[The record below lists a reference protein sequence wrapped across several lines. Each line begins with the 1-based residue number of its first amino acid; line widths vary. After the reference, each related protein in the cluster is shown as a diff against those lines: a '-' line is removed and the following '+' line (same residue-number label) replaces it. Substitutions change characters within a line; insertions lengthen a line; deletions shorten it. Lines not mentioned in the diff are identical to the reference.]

1 MSGDIVESLRQAF
14 SCVPPPD
21 PAVRA
26 RVRAALAREIARE
39 SDRGPSFRRRL
50 HLAGRARELLGAPG
64 LGRRIGLVVGAAA
77 LLAGAVVAG
86 ALVFTNSSDAGR
98 RFDATEAFAVF
109 SKGSPTD
116 VPPDLTMSPT
126 LNGNMPPGAPRV
138 TPVDFSRAREL
149 GRHLGQFDS
158 RLLIF
163 PREDN
168 RSVCYALIAASRS
181 HPASGYCYQ
190 PSHPASSAAHYS
202 FSAPQA
208 IVDGKIG
215 VQLYGIAFDD
225 VARLRVQ
232 VRGEWR
238 EVPLVGE
245 NGFFLDLPGVSRE
258 DLGHFEATLED
269 GTVQMHDVQTLTRVR

>member
-26 RVRAALAREIARE
+26 RVRAALAREIMQE
-39 SDRGPSFRRRL
+39 NDRSSSFPPRL
-50 HLAGRARELLGAPG
+50 HLAGRARELLDAPG
-64 LGRRIGLVVGAAA
+64 LARRIGLVVGAAA
-77 LLAGAVVAG
+77 LLAGAVGAG
-86 ALVFTNSSDAGR
+86 ALVFTNSSDAGP

-126 LNGNMPPGAPRV
+126 LNGKMPPGAPRV

-163 PREDN
+163 PREDD
-168 RSVCYALIAASRS
+168 RSVCYALIAARS
-181 HPASGYCYQ
+181 HPGSGYCYQ
-190 PSHPASSAAHYS
+190 PSHPASSAAHYN
-202 FSAPQA
+202 FGAPQS
-208 IVDGKIG
+208 IIDGKVG

-225 VARLRVQ
+225 VTRLRVQ

-269 GTVQMHDVQTLTRVR
+269 GTVQIHDVQTLTRVR